1 MKISDNKK
9 KQLNEIERF
18 CRDAFY
24 KDLSMTPEERT
35 IARNFH
41 IVLCDFLLMINK
53 RNANYLKDIR
63 DCERE
68 EIYFSESEAI

>member
-9 KQLNEIERF
+9 KQLKEIEKF
-18 CRDAFY
+18 CREAFY

-41 IVLCDFLLMINK
+41 IVLCDFMCMIEK
-53 RNANYLKDIR
+53 KNANYLKDIR
-63 DCERE
+63 NYDRE
-68 EIYFSESEAI
+68 EIYFSESGAE

>member
-18 CRDAFY
+18 CANALWHDME
-24 KDLSMTPEERT
+24 MTPEETT
-35 IARNFH
+35 ITRNFH

-53 RNANYLKDIR
+53 KNANYLKDIR
-63 DCERE
+63 YCERE
-68 EIYFSESEAI
+68 EIYFSESEAV

>member
-1 MKISDNKK
+1 MKISENKK

-24 KDLSMTPEERT
+24 KDFSMTPEERK

-41 IVLCDFLLMINK
+41 IVLCDFLCMINK
-53 RNANYLKDIR
+53 KNANYLKDIR

-68 EIYFSESEAI
+68 EIYFSESEAV

>member
-24 KDLSMTPEERT
+24 KDFSMTPEERT

-41 IVLCDFLLMINK
+41 IVLCDFLRMINK
-53 RNANYLKDIR
+53 TNANYLKDIR
-63 DCERE
+63 NCDRE
-68 EIYFSESEAI
+68 EIYFSESEAA